1 MTARTHDV
9 AVYNPP
15 EKKKKKTE
23 EKHRVW
29 VPPGAVRPVTLSVLP
44 AMLNFTHSIPEHD
57 VHTKLP
63 TVMSV

>member
-1 MTARTHDV
+1 M
-9 AVYNPP
+9 
-15 EKKKKKTE
+15 
-23 EKHRVW
+23 W